1 MNKEFKNLFVYRVK
15 KQTMIKLKTFFMVI
29 LMVLPIF
36 TIAQE
41 MLNDMEKILIR
52 NVIVINQSGKTEDVV
67 VSILIKQKELELVTR
82 DKVDLAEADIAF
94 DAKGG
99 FILGTIDVGSLAT
112 FLILDKDP
120 RANVDII
127 LDTKSYS
134 VFAVAKGDVVLNKLI
149 RIAVDSQKQMS
160 GWESYAP
167 PPVSLPLSY
176 QNSRKWNVFR
186 TKAFTAAFG
195 GAILMEN
202 TRWFSQ
208 DNTNEQQVGDL
219 SQYEGG
225 SMRGFRAGL
234 GGAINFKKPWSYFMS
249 WGTRAFERGFKQ
261 SDQSEFVFYDYRVDI
276 PVGTATLSLGKTK
289 ETFSISRLQGMIYE
303 PAQQERA
310 SVADGLLPARNV
322 GVVINNTLMKERMTW
337 SAGVFNN
344 WYEVDKSFSENPTVF
359 TGRIT
364 VLPYLS
370 EDESNLFHLGIAG
383 RYSNAAGGIRYKTKT
398 EIYSGPVSVDTQGID
413 DASSTFHYGL
423 EMAWRKGPFMFIS
436 EYIQSNVQSS
446 TFNNPSFN
454 GYYVVASYTITGEM
468 RSYNKRSGT
477 FRKLNVANGIN
488 SGGWGELDVYSRWS
502 SIDLNDKGIDGG
514 EMNTFS
520 LGLNWAPISAIQV
533 NVNYRYSTLDRFS
546 LNGSNHGI
554 VSRLVFILE

>member
-1 MNKEFKNLFVYRVK
+1 MKN
-15 KQTMIKLKTFFMVI
+15 LKTFYTLI
-29 LMVLPIF
+29 LMMIPFLG
-36 TIAQE
+36 IAQ
-41 MLNDMEKILIR
+41 DMINSMETIMIH
-52 NVIVINQSGKTEDVV
+52 NVTVIDQNKATKDVV
-67 VSILIKQKELELVTR
+67 VNILINQKKLELVTQ
-82 DKVDLAEADIAF
+82 DKISVSEAAISF
-94 DAKGG
+94 DANGG
-99 FILGTIDVGSLAT
+99 FILGALEVGGLAA
-112 FLILDKDP
+112 FIILDQDP
-120 RANVDII
+120 RTNVDVI

-134 VFAVAKGDVVLNKLI
+134 VFAVSKGVVVLNKLI
-149 RIAVDSQKQMS
+149 RIDEDAKEQIS
-160 GWESYAP
+160 GWQSYAP
-167 PPVSLPLSY
+167 PPIALPLSY

-195 GAILMEN
+195 GAIIMEN
-202 TRWFSQ
+202 TRWLSQ

-219 SQYEGG
+219 REFDGG

-234 GGAINFKKPWSYFMS
+234 GGAINFKKPWSYFTS

-261 SDQSEFVFYDYRVDI
+261 GDQSEFVFYDYRIDI

-289 ETFSISRLQGMIYE
+289 ETISISRLQGMIYE

-322 GVVINNTLMKERMTW
+322 GIVMNDTFLKERMTW
-337 SAGVFNN
+337 STGVFNN

-364 VLPYLS
+364 ALPYLS
-370 EDESNLFHLGIAG
+370 KDESNLFHLGIAG

-398 EIYSGPVSVDTQGID
+398 EIFSGPVSVDTQGID

-423 EMAWRKGPFMFIS
+423 EMAWRKGPFILIS
-436 EYIQSNVQSS
+436 EYIQSNVRST
-446 TFNNPSFN
+446 TFNDPSFN

-468 RSYNKRSGT
+468 RSYNKRSGV
-477 FRKLNVANGIN
+477 FRKLNVANGLN

-502 SIDLNDKGIDGG
+502 SLDLNDKSIEGG

-520 LGLNWAPISAIQV
+520 LGLNWSPISAIQV
-533 NVNYRYSTLDRFS
+533 NVNYRYSTLER
-546 LNGSNHGI
+546 LGQKGSNNGI
-554 VSRLVFILE
+554 VTRLVFIL